1 MAGIYVH
8 IPFCKQACNYCDFHF
23 STKLANKTEVLAA
36 MEVELEQR
44 KDFLKG
50 EEIRTI
56 YFGGGTPSILSEGE
70 LARIVN
76 RIQNT
81 FKLSS
86 DYEFTLEVNPDDISL
101 DKLKSWRALGINRLS
116 MGVQSFKESD
126 LTFMN
131 RAHNSTEA
139 IVGLRLAR
147 SIFSNISIDLIYGVP
162 GMSLEDWDS
171 NISEVI
177 AMDIP
182 HVSAYALTVEPNT
195 KLANQI
201 AKGKC
206 QPVDEDMAAVHFDH
220 LVSRLDQANF
230 EHYEISNFAKS
241 HFRSEHNSSYWLGET
256 YLGIGPAAH
265 SYKDNIRSWNI
276 SNNTKYTKAL
286 TKGENYRE
294 TEMLSVQE
302 QYNEF
307 IMISLR
313 TIEGISELNLI
324 NRFGVSV
331 FERFKS
337 DIADFILQGDIMI
350 KEGYYRLNTAARFRA
365 DGIASDLFWID

>member
-44 KDFLKG
+44 KGFL
-50 EEIRTI
+50 ESEDIRTV

-70 LARIVN
+70 LARLVH
-76 RIQNT
+76 RIQST
-81 FKLSS
+81 FRLSS

-101 DKLKSWRALGINRLS
+101 DKLQSWRRLGVNRLS

-126 LTFMN
+126 LLFMN
-131 RAHNSTEA
+131 RAHNAKEA
-139 IVGLRLAR
+139 IEGMRLAR
-147 SIFSNISIDLIYGVP
+147 SVFSNISIDLIYGVP
-162 GMSLEDWDS
+162 DMSLEDWDS
-171 NISEVI
+171 NIAAVI

-206 QPVDEDMAAVHFDH
+206 QPLDEDIAALHFEH
-220 LVSRLDQANF
+220 LVRRLEQANF
-230 EHYEISNFAKS
+230 EHYEISNFAKT

-265 SYKDNIRSWNI
+265 SYKNSIRSWNI
-276 SNNTKYTKAL
+276 SNNTKYVKAL
-286 TKGENYRE
+286 SRGDNYRE
-294 TEMLSVQE
+294 TEILSVQE

-313 TIEGISELNLI
+313 TIEGISELNMI

-331 FERFKS
+331 FERFKV
-337 DIADFILQGDIMI
+337 DVADFILNGDILI
-350 KEGYYRLNTAARFRA
+350 IDGYYRLNPNSRFRA

>member
-1 MAGIYVH
+1 
-8 IPFCKQACNYCDFHF
+8 
-23 STKLANKTEVLAA
+23 

-44 KDFLKG
+44 KDFLKD

-70 LARIVN
+70 LARIVT

-81 FKLSS
+81 FELSS

-101 DKLKSWRALGINRLS
+101 EKLKSWRRLGINRLS
-116 MGVQSFKESD
+116 MGVQSFAESD
-126 LTFMN
+126 LDFMN
-131 RAHNSTEA
+131 RAHNAIEA
-139 IVGLRLAR
+139 KEGLLLAR
-147 SIFSNISIDLIYGVP
+147 SVFANISIDLIYGVP
-162 GMSLEDWDS
+162 GMSLEDWDA
-171 NISEVI
+171 NISAAI

-206 QPVDEDMAAVHFDH
+206 QPLDEDMAAIHFDH
-220 LVSRLDQANF
+220 LVSRLDKADF
-230 EHYEISNFAKS
+230 EHYEISNFSKS
-241 HFRSEHNSSYWLGET
+241 HFRSEHNGSYWLGET

-286 TKGENYRE
+286 SKGDNYRE

-324 NRFGVSV
+324 NRFGVLV

-337 DIADFILQGDIMI
+337 DVADFVLAGDVILVN
-350 KEGYYRLNTAARFRA
+350 GYYRLNKTARFRA

>member
-44 KDFLKG
+44 KGFL
-50 EEIRTI
+50 ESEDIRTV

-70 LARIVN
+70 LARLVH
-76 RIQNT
+76 RIQST
-81 FKLSS
+81 FRLSS

-101 DKLKSWRALGINRLS
+101 DKLQSWRRLGVNRLS

-126 LTFMN
+126 LLFMN
-131 RAHNSTEA
+131 RAHNAKEA
-139 IVGLRLAR
+139 IEGLRLAR
-147 SIFSNISIDLIYGVP
+147 SVFSNISIDLIYGVP
-162 GMSLEDWDS
+162 DMSLEDWDS
-171 NISEVI
+171 NIAAVI

-206 QPVDEDMAAVHFDH
+206 QPLDEDIAALHFEH
-220 LVSRLDQANF
+220 LVRRLEQANF
-230 EHYEISNFAKS
+230 EHYEISNFAKT

-265 SYKDNIRSWNI
+265 SYKNSIRSWNI
-276 SNNTKYTKAL
+276 SNNTKYVKAL
-286 TKGENYRE
+286 SRGDNYRE
-294 TEMLSVQE
+294 TEILSVQE

-313 TIEGISELNLI
+313 TIEGISELNMI
-324 NRFGVSV
+324 NRFGVPV
-331 FERFKS
+331 FERFKV
-337 DIADFILQGDIMI
+337 DVADFILNGDILI
-350 KEGYYRLNTAARFRA
+350 IDGYYRLNPNSRFRA